1 MPRVLVAYD
10 IGNNKIRENFA
21 NFLQAHGLVR
31 IQRSLFIG
39 KVSSQT
45 IKDIERKAAKII
57 DLSRD
62 VVHIVPLS
70 IYEYQHMKTVGT
82 PFNKLQEG
90 RIHVI
95 M

>member
-1 MPRVLVAYD
+1 MPRIVVVYD
-10 IGNNKIRENFA
+10 IGSNKVRENFA

-31 IQRSLFIG
+31 VQRSMFIG

-45 IKDIERKAAKII
+45 VKDIERRASKTI
-57 DLSRD
+57 DLSKD
-62 VVHIVPLS
+62 IVHIIPLS

>member
-1 MPRVLVAYD
+1 MPRIVVVYD
-10 IGNNKIRENFA
+10 IGSNKIRENFA

-31 IQRSLFIG
+31 VQRSMFIG

-45 IKDIERKAAKII
+45 VKDIERRASKTI

-62 VVHIVPLS
+62 IVHIIPLS
-70 IYEYQHMKTVGT
+70 IYEYQHMKTIGT
-82 PFNKLQEG
+82 PFNKLHEG

>member
-1 MPRVLVAYD
+1 MPRIVVVYD

-31 IQRSLFIG
+31 VQRSMFIG

-45 IKDIERKAAKII
+45 VKDIERRASKTI

-62 VVHIVPLS
+62 IVHIIPLS
-70 IYEYQHMKTVGT
+70 IYEYQHMKTIGT
-82 PFNKLQEG
+82 PFNKLHEG